1 MQVPKYNNP
10 VVQKS
15 DLPGVRVSTDAPGA
29 AFGVGQGEQVSNAL
43 GGVGE
48 VVTKFAD
55 KAMQDANEQQFKEAA
70 NAFDAHQNELTT
82 GKDGKDGYMNVKGKD
97 VLGMS
102 EKYQELLKKKAEEI
116 ESGLTND
123 YAKNLF
129 RQYRD
134 KSAIDFKKQTDIYT
148 NHEYNNFQNDSDK
161 NIVDTQGTRAVLNY
175 TDPKIVEESIAKQH
189 EAMFSFAQRNGIDPA
204 PLIAKST
211 SKTREGIVKQIL
223 LGGNAMAADAYF
235 RTHKD
240 DFTAD
245 DALSTRSLLDSAVRS
260 ERAES
265 ISNNLIYKDGV
276 TSDYAAYDKLKS
288 IPDEKL
294 RDEALSKFKIKRA
307 YDESSIKDN
316 YDKTVIDV
324 SKHIEQGGSLSGLPQ
339 GVVGTLYESD
349 KKAAQLREEQIA
361 GAREIKPDVNI
372 YHKFA
377 TMSAYDLSKMRLG
390 ELITA
395 ARPYTTNDQWDAL
408 RNRWEASQWTKDGDA
423 NKKAAWTGEESANEA
438 ILRDMQR
445 YKIGGVTDES
455 NLQKLEGSDKI
466 IYQNFKQK
474 YDDASIAWSKQ
485 NGGKKPDYD
494 TMKAISKKIVSDGAM
509 QVYKEGFFGS
519 SQVTVAKLSESDKQK
534 VFIPIAKIP
543 EPEIKQMINI
553 MSANNK
559 LQGLTPDE
567 AMSAIKNPNSRTGNA
582 LKARIQKAYGQ
593 GVIGNKNL
601 IKQTLLGN

>member
-10 VVQKS
+10 VIKKA
-15 DLPGVRVSTDAPGA
+15 DLPGVKVTTDAPAA
-29 AFGVGQGEQVSNAL
+29 AFGIGQGEAISNAI

-48 VVTKFAD
+48 VVNKFA
-55 KAMQDANEQQFKEAA
+55 AQEMQDANEQQFKEAA
-70 NAFDAHQNELTT
+70 NAFDAHQNDLTA
-82 GKDGKDGYMNVKGKD
+82 GQEGFMSIKGKD
-97 VLGMS
+97 ALGVS
-102 EKYQELLKKKAEEI
+102 DTYQEKLKKKAEEI
-116 ESGLTND
+116 ESSLSND
-123 YAKNLF
+123 YTKNLF

-134 KSAIDFKKQTDIYT
+134 KSVIDFKKQTDIYS
-148 NHEYNNFQNDSDK
+148 NHEYNNYLNDSAK
-161 NIVDTQGTRAVLNY
+161 NIEETQRTRAVLNY
-175 TDPKIVEESIAKQH
+175 TDPKVVEESIAKQH
-189 EAMFSFAQRNGIDPA
+189 EAMISFANRNGIDPA
-204 PLIAKST
+204 PLVAKST

-240 DFTAD
+240 DFTAE

-307 YDESSIKDN
+307 YDESAIKNN
-316 YDKTVIDV
+316 YDKTAIDV
-324 SKHIEQGGSLSGLPQ
+324 SKHIEQGGSLSDLPQ
-339 GVVGTLYESD
+339 GVVGTLYEGD
-349 KKAAQLREEQIA
+349 RKAFQLREEQIA
-361 GAREIKPDVNI
+361 GAREIKPDVNT

-377 TMSAYDLSKMRLG
+377 TMNAYDLSKMRLG
-390 ELITA
+390 ELTTA
-395 ARPYTTNDQWDAL
+395 ARPYVDNDQWAAL
-408 RNRWEASQWTKDGDA
+408 VGRWEASQWTKDGDA

-445 YKIGGVTDES
+445 YKIGGVKEDS
-455 NLQKLEGSDKI
+455 NLQKLGDSDKI

-509 QVYKEGFFGS
+509 QVYKEGFFGN